1 MHHCFPDIIL
11 KHYVDDFLL
20 IDVAPPSSSHRGH
33 PFELLLRV
41 VKQFGWTIHP
51 TKQFSWTRRFTFLGI
66 DWDLDAKTASLTS
79 QKQRKFMRKL
89 EHAYNPSSTLSEKEI
104 ASIIGSCQ
112 HTCVLTTTRRSKLNA
127 LYSLRN
133 TFRGQH
139 KAAKKHLP
147 TAARAEVRSWL
158 EFFQQGPVTCSLSFP
173 THLHPTPLY
182 TDASDF
188 GLGIVFGDHAITIPL
203 PADYTARPGI
213 NIGVGEAWAFE
224 LGVYAAIQHGAVN
237 CILTTYV
244 DNLGV
249 VHAARRG
256 RSRNTLANE
265 AIDRAADAALAAN
278 VDLSI
283 IYVPSAENL
292 SDAPSRGDS
301 STPQRHEL
309 TDQAAQSRQHA
320 LTIIGSLSVAD
331 TSSGSALTPAEVWN
345 SLSADNTPTC
355 SLTGK
360 KADDLGREH
369 VLVELSP
376 AEHLVAAI
384 HGSLPLHTIQQLRQ
398 FRSHRVKLDTRKSYG
413 GHVVAFLRWA
423 DDLDIPQ
430 HMRFP
435 IPPTIVLLY
444 ISSAAPFYAANTL
457 SKMVSGLQAW
467 HAVHALPWALDR
479 VEARMLRQALAN
491 LALPPLDLRRPVRLA
506 DFEAMQRHMAV
517 ADRAHTAVY
526 TCALFSLWSM
536 ARHGELTVDVV
547 SRPHDSR
554 PRRSDI
560 RMATGE
566 QGQIKSVIVY
576 LPEDKTHGN
585 TGFNRVVST
594 QSQDPRMCPV
604 AALQHHLQQSPV
616 PSSCGVFAYIDK
628 HGQPRELGA
637 SFFIKTINRWLAADG
652 AEPITGHSFRIGGAT
667 LLHSNGLP
675 IEFIKH
681 LGGWASDAALRYI
694 QDIHVH
700 HAEVCSDLDLAA
712 LRSSPCHS
720 GLHLRHVSSFLR
732 LLLLSCFPL
741 LSPLASFDLCPPF
754 VRHAARQRV
763 MVLRPRARGCHP
775 TDGRAASLALEDRTT
790 DYPAGVLSVRTHRHT
805 KVTLVLLLSS

>member
-1 MHHCFPDIIL
+1 MGAL
-11 KHYVDDFLL
+11 
-20 IDVAPPSSSHRGH
+20 APPSATCLH
-33 PFELLLRV
+33 PNHFRHDQIDIIDEWIADSLKSNFIAGPWSLAEVEATVGPIHAPPLHIVTKTDENGVVLKHRV
-41 VKQFGWTIHP
+41 VYDASYPRTRPQDPPPP
-51 TKQFSWTRRFTFLGI
+51 TPSINSQLDKA
-66 DWDLDAKTASLTS
+66 DLPCEWMTANDTKMMVS
-79 QKQRKFMRKL
+79 QLPPYARVAGFDLAWAFQQLSNKPEQRPLFCINVRDQIYVWL
-89 EHAYNPSSTLSEKEI
+89 
-104 ASIIGSCQ
+104 
-112 HTCVLTTTRRSKLNA
+112 LNA

-237 CILTTYV
+237 CILTTSQRHH
-244 DNLGV
+244 NF
-249 VHAARRG
+249 R
-256 RSRNTLANE
+256 T
-265 AIDRAADAALAAN
+265 
-278 VDLSI
+278 
-283 IYVPSAENL
+283 PSA
-292 SDAPSRGDS
+292 SFPA
-301 STPQRHEL
+301 PQRHEL

-444 ISSAAPFYAANTL
+444 FSSAAPFYAANTL

-479 VEARMLRQALAN
+479 VEARTLRQALAN
-491 LALPPLDLRRPVRLA
+491 LALPPLDPRRPVRLA

-547 SRPHDSR
+547 
-554 PRRSDI
+554 
-560 RMATGE
+560 A
-566 QGQIKSVIVY
+566 
-576 LPEDKTHGN
+576 
-585 TGFNRVVST
+585 
-594 QSQDPRMCPV
+594 
-604 AALQHHLQQSPV
+604 
-616 PSSCGVFAYIDK
+616 
-628 HGQPRELGA
+628 
-637 SFFIKTINRWLAADG
+637 
-652 AEPITGHSFRIGGAT
+652 
-667 LLHSNGLP
+667 
-675 IEFIKH
+675 
-681 LGGWASDAALRYI
+681 I
-694 QDIHVH
+694 Q
-700 HAEVCSDLDLAA
+700 
-712 LRSSPCHS
+712 
-720 GLHLRHVSSFLR
+720 
-732 LLLLSCFPL
+732 
-741 LSPLASFDLCPPF
+741 
-754 VRHAARQRV
+754 
-763 MVLRPRARGCHP
+763 
-775 TDGRAASLALEDRTT
+775 
-790 DYPAGVLSVRTHRHT
+790 
-805 KVTLVLLLSS
+805 